1 MNVEEQKKDKNA
13 LENEKKLKEKRIQM
27 QEEMYKKIEPE
38 NK

>member
-27 QEEMYKKIEPE
+27 QEEM
-38 NK
+38 